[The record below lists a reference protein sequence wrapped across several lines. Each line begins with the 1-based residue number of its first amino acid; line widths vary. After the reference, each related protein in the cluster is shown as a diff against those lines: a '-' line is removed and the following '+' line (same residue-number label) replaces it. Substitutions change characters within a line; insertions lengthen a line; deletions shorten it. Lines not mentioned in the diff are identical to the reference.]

1 MNLNTKIL
9 AIIPA
14 RAGSKGLPGKN
25 IRPLDGLPLI
35 GWSMKAAKESRH
47 ITDCVVSTDGADI
60 AKIARELGGEAVI
73 RPAELAADNSLPKD
87 AVLQVLD
94 SLAQVGR
101 IYEYVVLLQPTSP
114 LRIAADIDA
123 CVELVHQNELDSAAS
138 FMKCKT
144 NPHRAFKIER
154 GRPDTFIEGV
164 NPWQPRQALPKSYE
178 LNGAVYVVNVKGFKA
193 EKSASFLFGK
203 TGATVMP
210 EERSHDIDTLLDFVT
225 CEALLTPEFAV

>member
-25 IRPLDGLPLI
+25 IRPLGGIPLI
-35 GWSMKAAKESRH
+35 GWSIKAAEFSHH
-47 ITDCVVSTDGADI
+47 ITDCVVSTDGDDI
-60 AKIARELGGEAVI
+60 ARITRELGGKAVM

-94 SLAQVGR
+94 ALAQEGR
-101 IYEYVVLLQPTSP
+101 TYEYVVLLQPTSP

-138 FMKCKT
+138 FMKSKT
-144 NPHRAFKIER
+144 NPYRAFKIEN
-154 GRPDTFIEGV
+154 GRPETFIEGV
-164 NPWQPRQALPKSYE
+164 NPWQPRQALPESYE
-178 LNGAVYVVNVKGFKA
+178 LNGAVYVVNVDGFRR

-203 TGATVMP
+203 NGATIMP
-210 EERSHDIDTLLDFVT
+210 DERSHDIDTLLDFVT
-225 CEALLTPEFAV
+225 CEALLKSEISA